1 MKKKYKMEKKGD
13 NLFRVVA
20 LKDFGDVKKGDI
32 GGFIETEENLSQ
44 EGLCWVY
51 DNALICEGARV
62 SDNARVLSWACVK
75 GSSRIS
81 GDATISGEAYIS
93 GNSIVEERAVVVG
106 YSNVKDHA
114 RISGNAI
121 VKDNAMVLGTARVSG
136 NAKVKGR
143 ARVEGNAL
151 VTGNAVA
158 HYTQVV
164 RYGKLT
170 EDIYKNK
177 NWKQGIYNLYGLV
190 PIKNRIILYKKV
202 NNDLSSSW
210 ATTFKYPEKGVIEVK
225 EYNKDITA
233 GCASGLHF
241 ADPEYYGSGT
251 LLLAAEIDL
260 EDIITIQ
267 SGKVRVKKACILGV
281 VAKTDENGD
290 LIL

>member
-1 MKKKYKMEKKGD
+1 MEKKYKMEKAGD
-13 NLFRVVA
+13 NLFRIVA

-32 GGFIETEENLSQ
+32 GGFIEKEENLSH
-44 EGLCWVY
+44 EGLCWIS
-51 DNALICEGARV
+51 DNAVVCDNAKVSGNARV
-62 SDNARVLSWACVK
+62 SRHAYVK
-75 GSSRIS
+75 GSSIVS
-81 GDATISGEAYIS
+81 GDATVSGEVSVS

-114 RISGNAI
+114 RVSGKAV

-136 NAKVKGR
+136 NAKVKER

-164 RYGKLT
+164 RYGKLA

-210 ATTFKYPEKGVIEVK
+210 ATTFKYPKKGVIEVK

-241 ADPEYYGSGT
+241 ADPDYWNEGDT
-251 LLLAAEIDL
+251 LLAAEIDL
-260 EDIITIQ
+260 DDIITIQ
-267 SGKVRVKKACILGV
+267 RGKVRVKKAHILGI